1 MYACLG
7 SLVLRAY
14 PPRVRAARGEEM
26 LGTLLDAGEESGGAF
41 IRGIASLLISGLRE
55 RAGENAQV
63 GARRLVADAFCQAA
77 VFWSLLELLSDL
89 RRYPQMPVWSLVL
102 LAGVPVFAILGRD
115 RIGGLCGV
123 AAAAYVLTRGFGT
136 PLSGSEPMPLGH
148 PGFVFFA
155 GRWLGPLI
163 CFTVMVVRPRVR
175 VHDPRRVFLLIP
187 VAALVLVS
195 ATTTVLIPVT
205 ILFLIGLPLAGIIV
219 LPVDPRLAI
228 ASALLWADIGVTSN
242 LGRTQ
247 LGLITVL
254 AVMVVVL
261 VTIGRGKV
269 LARQTHT

>member
-1 MYACLG
+1 MYAWFG

-14 PPRVRAARGEEM
+14 PRRVRAARGEEM
-26 LGTLLDAGEESGGAF
+26 LGTLLDAGEDSTGAF

-89 RRYPQMPVWSLVL
+89 RRYPQMPVWGLVL

-115 RIGGLCGV
+115 RIGGLLGV
-123 AAAAYVLTRGFGT
+123 AAAVYVLTRGFDT
-136 PLSGSEPMPLGH
+136 PLSASEPMPLGH

-175 VHDPRRVFLLIP
+175 VHDPRKIFLLIP

-205 ILFLIGLPLAGIIV
+205 ILFLIGLPLAGIIL

-228 ASALLWADIGVTSN
+228 ASALLWADIGVTST
-242 LGRTQ
+242 LGHVT
-247 LGLITVL
+247 LP
-254 AVMVVVL
+254 AVAVVVL

-269 LARQTHT
+269 LARQTNA